1 MHHSFSVESNALIYN
16 IHVLKEQECCYK
28 EPMLHYFLSEP
39 ESFLTT
45 HKNKH
50 WNRSQGGEYPGRT
63 FFVLVVDCLDQTR
76 ILLLG

>member
-39 ESFLTT
+39 ESF
-45 HKNKH
+45 
-50 WNRSQGGEYPGRT
+50 
-63 FFVLVVDCLDQTR
+63 
-76 ILLLG
+76 